1 MSEKIV
7 QLNEEVIKGQLK
19 ELVRGSV
26 EETLNELLEAEAEK
40 LTQAARYERNKQR
53 QGYRS
58 GHYSRNLTTTSG
70 DVTLKVPKL
79 KGISRKQ
86 PWLTTKPKRSE
97 NGW

>member
-40 LTQAARYERNKQR
+40 ADPGGPVRAQ
-53 QGYRS
+53 
-58 GHYSRNLTTTSG
+58 
-70 DVTLKVPKL
+70 
-79 KGISRKQ
+79 
-86 PWLTTKPKRSE
+86 
-97 NGW
+97 

>member
-40 LTQAARYERNKQR
+40 LR
-53 QGYRS
+53 QHRIIRQKEPSCQHIAFGR
-58 GHYSRNLTTTSG
+58 T
-70 DVTLKVPKL
+70 VCA
-79 KGISRKQ
+79 
-86 PWLTTKPKRSE
+86 
-97 NGW
+97 